1 MDRRIPEIAEA
12 YFYEAVY
19 GFAQSLNINRDKAIA
34 PATQAVALDREDAAA
49 HCTLGRIRYFRREYE
64 AGIAEL
70 RTALEINP
78 SLALAHYELGAA
90 FVFSG
95 RPAEAFVHLDAAI
108 RFSPYDPNMGSF
120 LVRIAEA
127 RYLTDDDEGAVTF
140 ALRAINQPHFQWSRY
155 SVLIAALG
163 QLGRVDEAQRY
174 LNEIT
179 RARPDFSIDFV
190 RTMHPFSA
198 DMGIERYYD
207 GLRKAGV
214 PQTRAEA

>member
-1 MDRRIPEIAEA
+1 M
-12 YFYEAVY
+12 
-19 GFAQSLNINRDKAIA
+19 
-34 PATQAVALDREDAAA
+34 
-49 HCTLGRIRYFRREYE
+49 
-64 AGIAEL
+64 
-70 RTALEINP
+70 ALEINP
-78 SLALAHYELGAA
+78 SLALAHYGLGAA

-95 RPAEAFVHLDAAI
+95 RPAEAFVHLEAAI

-127 RYLTDDDEGAVTF
+127 KHLTGDDEGAVTF

-179 RARPDFSIDFV
+179 RVRPDYSIDFV

-214 PQTRAEA
+214 PQTRAQA